1 MGKLQ
6 DLFSERQRTFTQI
19 SDEILSRLESNV
31 IPAILEMLELSER
44 ELTRLE
50 WNSVS
55 IVDDHVLLTGVI
67 IYAPGDVVSD
77 ENMEVQLTEELVG
90 LMNKLIKVAIPLE
103 IAENASK
110 EDVVKHMVKA
120 EQELRDEYSK
130 VYGEGEGKLGHTE
143 HFGWEEIDEEVLN
156 EVIDTVNDFKL
167 MDLTDEQQ
175 EALMLTHLGQH
186 GRGKIN

>member
-6 DLFSERQRTFTQI
+6 DLFNERQKTFSQI
-19 SDEILSRLESNV
+19 SEKILSRLKTNV
-31 IPAILEMLELSER
+31 IPAISELLELSER
-44 ELTRLE
+44 ELNRLE
-50 WNSVS
+50 WNGVT
-55 IVDDHVLLTGVI
+55 IADDHVLLTGVI

-77 ENMEVQLTEELVG
+77 ENTKVQLTEEMVG

-120 EQELRDEYSK
+120 ENELRDEYSRA
-130 VYGEGEGKLGHTE
+130 YGKNALGHSE
-143 HFGWEEIDEEVLN
+143 HFGWEEIDEEIIN
-156 EVIDTVNDFKL
+156 EVIETVTDFKL
-167 MDLTDEQQ
+167 SNLTEEQK